1 MLKTGPKP
9 AQNSVQAVSSKERQ
23 DRFMQLLL
31 PVQKRLEAFC
41 FAMTRNEEE
50 ACDLVGETVL
60 RAYEHFAQIR
70 DSEAFLSYLFT
81 IASRL
86 HKRKRWRGRIFGSYD
101 AESAEA
107 LPYGGTAPDVSAD
120 VEKLYDALAQLP
132 DQQREAVVLY
142 EISGL
147 SVAEIQEI
155 QGGSLSSVKMRLS
168 RARKALATI
177 LGVDEPARSRDMRDE
192 VDTQSGLSNH
202 ETHFLRFEAA
212 AHD

>member
-1 MLKTGPKP
+1 MYPAPVGLQVPNCILGTRQRVQHLPRPTSPKSFISSPCDPSHCRDSYLQMLKSGPKNAQDSIP
-9 AQNSVQAVSSKERQ
+9 ASQKKERQ

-41 FAMTRNEEE
+41 FAMTRNDEE
-50 ACDLVGETVL
+50 ACDLVGETIL

-86 HKRKRWRGRIFGSYD
+86 HKRKRWRGRLFGSYD
-101 AESAEA
+101 SDAAEA
-107 LPYGGTAPDVSAD
+107 MPYGGTAPDVSVD

-132 DQQREAVVLY
+132 DQQREAIVLY
-142 EISGL
+142 ELTGL

-155 QGGSLSSVKMRLS
+155 QGGS
-168 RARKALATI
+168 
-177 LGVDEPARSRDMRDE
+177 
-192 VDTQSGLSNH
+192 
-202 ETHFLRFEAA
+202 
-212 AHD
+212 

>member
-1 MLKTGPKP
+1 MLKSGPKNAQDSIP
-9 AQNSVQAVSSKERQ
+9 AASKKERQ

-41 FAMTRNEEE
+41 FAMTRNDEE
-50 ACDLVGETVL
+50 ACDLVGETIL

-86 HKRKRWRGRIFGSYD
+86 HKRKRWRGRLFGSYD
-101 AESAEA
+101 ADSAEA
-107 LPYGGTAPDVSAD
+107 MPYGGTAPDVSVD
-120 VEKLYDALAQLP
+120 VEKLYEALAQLP

-142 EISGL
+142 EITAP

-155 QGGSLSSVKMRLS
+155 QGGALSSVKMRLS
-168 RARKALATI
+168 RARKALPTI
-177 LGVDEPARSRDMRDE
+177 LGVDEPDSSLE
-192 VDTQSGLSNH
+192 KNEGQTQPGHSNQ
-202 ETHFLRFEAA
+202 ESHFLR
-212 AHD
+212 

>member
-1 MLKTGPKP
+1 MLKKGAKP
-9 AQNSVQAVSSKERQ
+9 AKDSVSAVSTKERQ

-41 FAMTRNEEE
+41 FAMTRNDEE
-50 ACDLVGETVL
+50 ACDLVGETIL

-70 DSEAFLSYLFT
+70 DAEAFLSYLFT

-86 HKRKRWRGRIFGSYD
+86 HKRKRWRGRIFGNYD
-101 AESAEA
+101 ADSAES
-107 LPYGGTAPDVSAD
+107 LPYGGIAPDVSAD
-120 VEKLYDALAQLP
+120 VEKLYSALAQLP
-132 DQQREAVVLY
+132 DQQREAIVLY
-142 EISGL
+142 EITGL

-177 LGVDEPARSRDMRDE
+177 LGVEELTTPIRAD
-192 VDTQSGLSNH
+192 VDAQSGLSNH
-202 ETHFLRFEAA
+202 APVLRFEAA

>member
-1 MLKTGPKP
+1 MLKQGQRPGPD
-9 AQNSVQAVSSKERQ
+9 SVAATANKARQ

-41 FAMTRNEEE
+41 FAMTRNDEE
-50 ACDLVGETVL
+50 ACDLVGETIL
-60 RAYEHFAQIR
+60 RAYEHFEQIR

-107 LPYGGTAPDVSAD
+107 MPYGGTAPDVSAD
-120 VEKLYDALAQLP
+120 VEKLYTALAQLP
-132 DQQREAVVLY
+132 DQQREAIVLY
-142 EISGL
+142 EITGL

-155 QGGSLSSVKMRLS
+155 QGGSLSSIKMRLS

-177 LGVDEPARSRDMRDE
+177 LGVDELASSRQGDDE
-192 VDTQSGLSNH
+192 LQSGLSNQ
-202 ETHFLRFEAA
+202 ESHFYRFEAA
-212 AHD
+212 AHE

>member
-1 MLKTGPKP
+1 MLKSGPKKAPDSIP
-9 AQNSVQAVSSKERQ
+9 ASKKKERQ
-23 DRFMQLLL
+23 DTFMQLLL

-50 ACDLVGETVL
+50 ACDLVGETIL

-86 HKRKRWRGRIFGSYD
+86 HKRKRWRGRLFGSYD
-101 AESAEA
+101 SDVAEA
-107 LPYGGTAPDVSAD
+107 MPYGGTAPDVSVD
-120 VEKLYDALAQLP
+120 VEKLYEALAQLP

-142 EISGL
+142 EITGL

-177 LGVDEPARSRDMRDE
+177 LGVDEPESNLEREANQ
-192 VDTQSGLSNH
+192 TGLSNH
-202 ETHFLRFEAA
+202 DSHFFRFEAA